1 VTTIKGVCPHVTDLG
16 LPVKGS
22 GGFGGLAGCFV
33 GEGDIGGVRLA
44 VQSGKTTNLT
54 TKVNMFHLVE

>member
-1 VTTIKGVCPHVTDLG
+1 MALKGVWPKVRDMG

-33 GEGDIGGVRLA
+33 GLGDIGGVRLA
-44 VQSGKTTNLT
+44 VQSGMTTNLT